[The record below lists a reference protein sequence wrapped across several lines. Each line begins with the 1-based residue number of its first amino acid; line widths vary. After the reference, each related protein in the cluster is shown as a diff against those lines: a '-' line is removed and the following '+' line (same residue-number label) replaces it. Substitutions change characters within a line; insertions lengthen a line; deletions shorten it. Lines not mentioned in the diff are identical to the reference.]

1 MLSRGSLH
9 RSHKTLGLAVGLLL
23 LLQALSGGALVFRE
37 ALLVSLNR
45 SLLAVGRPTAPPELG
60 KSLGSILHAIDVRF
74 DEPAVERVVFP
85 RGQRT
90 AALVY
95 LKGGG
100 LAGRRVIA
108 SDPASGA
115 VLGEITGVGLLPF
128 VLFRLHDELL
138 LGNLGHAVLLGEGIA
153 LLYLVVVGVLLAR
166 PKWSNALRVRWRGW
180 KLQRLY
186 DLHRVAGLSCGAL
199 LAFSALTGA
208 ILQADFLAAGGDAP
222 APSRASHPDWSVLEP
237 SVRSIEREYPPG
249 AIEDVRIAADRR
261 TARILVHAQDT
272 VRPLAFDRMEV
283 NLVTGEA
290 RPMHRAVTDPIGR
303 SSLGWMYPL
312 HSGKALGWVGALLAL
327 VSALG
332 LICMPLLGWLLWRA
346 RRPVTS
352 PAPAASSTASRAPPS
367 RLASFA
373 RRRPK

>member
-9 RSHKTLGLAVGLLL
+9 WSHKTLGLAVGLLL

-45 SLLAVGRPTAPPELG
+45 QLLAVSQPTAPPALG
-60 KSLGSILHAIDVRF
+60 RILHSIDARF

-128 VLFRLHDELL
+128 VLFRIHDELL
-138 LGNLGHAVLLGEGIA
+138 LGDLGHAVLLSEGIA

-166 PKWSNALRVRWRGW
+166 PRWSNALRVRWRGS
-180 KLQRLY
+180 KLQRRY
-186 DLHRVAGLSCGAL
+186 DLHRAAGLSSGAL
-199 LAFSALTGA
+199 LAFSALTGV
-208 ILQADFLAAGGDAP
+208 ILQADFLATGGGAGIP
-222 APSRASHPDWSVLEP
+222 TRSSHINWSVLDP
-237 SVRSIEREYPPG
+237 LVRSIEREYPPG
-249 AIEDVRIAADRR
+249 SIEDVRISADGR
-261 TARILVHAQDT
+261 TARILTHSRDT

-283 NLVTGEA
+283 NLVTGA
-290 RPMHRAVTDPIGR
+290 TRPMQRASADPVGR
-303 SSLGWMYPL
+303 KFLGWMYPL
-312 HSGKALGWVGALLAL
+312 HSGKALDWVGAVLAL
-327 VSALG
+327 MSALG
-332 LICMPLLGWLLWRA
+332 LICMPILGWLLWRT
-346 RRPVTS
+346 RRGVTS
-352 PAPAASSTASRAPPS
+352 PVPAAASTAFRAPPS
-367 RLASFA
+367 HPASFA
-373 RRRPK
+373 RKRPK

>member
-9 RSHKTLGLAVGLLL
+9 WSHKTLGLAVGLLL

-45 SLLAVGRPTAPPELG
+45 QLLAVSQPTAPPALD
-60 KSLGSILHAIDVRF
+60 SILHSIDARF

-95 LKGGG
+95 LQGGG

-108 SDPASGA
+108 SNPASGA
-115 VLGEITGVGLLPF
+115 ILGEITGIGLLPF
-128 VLFRLHDELL
+128 VLFRIHDELL
-138 LGNLGHAVLLGEGIA
+138 LGDPGHAVLLGEGIA

-166 PKWSNALRVRWRGW
+166 PRWSNALRVRWRGS
-180 KLQRLY
+180 KLQRRY

-199 LAFSALTGA
+199 LAFSALTGV
-208 ILQADFLAAGGDAP
+208 ILQADFLAAGGSAP
-222 APSRASHPDWSVLEP
+222 APSRASHLNWSVLDP
-237 SVRSIEREYPPG
+237 LLRSMERDYPPG
-249 AIEDVRIAADRR
+249 SIEDVRISADGR
-261 TARILVHAQDT
+261 TAKILVYARDT

-283 NLVTGEA
+283 DLITGEA
-290 RPMHRAVTDPIGR
+290 RPIQRAVADSISR
-303 SSLGWMYPL
+303 ASLGWMYPL
-312 HSGKALGWVGALLAL
+312 HTGKALGWVGATLAL

-332 LICMPLLGWLLWRA
+332 LVCMPVLGWLLWRA
-346 RRPVTS
+346 KRPVTS
-352 PAPAASSTASRAPPS
+352 PAPAASPTAFRAPPS
-367 RLASFA
+367 HPASSA